1 MTREEQIKSLEEKGF
16 DIKVVN
22 KLVSL
27 AWMCSSSAMDATNEL
42 DEYMT
47 KYGFKGLFYNDL
59 RAIKRDYEVYAKKI
73 RASIS
78 GNEISNFFK
87 DFDTFNAMVH
97 DWAQLEADN
106 KDFSMLS
113 IHLVGD
119 KLKVHK
125 KGLKSLLENKEVLKL
140 LKDAVEGINVETEKA
155 DIKDKDLDIIELNSE
170 NKKLKKK
177 IEELEK
183 FQTRQGCN
191 KFR

>member
-87 DFDTFNAMVH
+87 DFDTFNAIVH

-113 IHLVGD
+113 IHLVCD

-125 KGLKSLLENKEVLKL
+125 KGLKSLLENEEVRKL
-140 LKDAVEGINVETEKA
+140 LTDA
-155 DIKDKDLDIIELNSE
+155 
-170 NKKLKKK
+170 LK
-177 IEELEK
+177 EE
-183 FQTRQGCN
+183 
-191 KFR
+191 

>member
-78 GNEISNFFK
+78 GNEISNFFN

-125 KGLKSLLENKEVLKL
+125 KGLKSLLENKEVRKL
-140 LKDAVEGINVETEKA
+140 LTDA
-155 DIKDKDLDIIELNSE
+155 
-170 NKKLKKK
+170 LK
-177 IEELEK
+177 EE
-183 FQTRQGCN
+183 
-191 KFR
+191 

>member
-47 KYGFKGLFYNDL
+47 KYGLKGLFYNDL

-73 RASIS
+73 RSSIS
-78 GNEISNFFK
+78 GNEISNFFN

-125 KGLKSLLENKEVLKL
+125 KGLKSLLENKEVRKL
-140 LKDAVEGINVETEKA
+140 LEDA
-155 DIKDKDLDIIELNSE
+155 
-170 NKKLKKK
+170 LK
-177 IEELEK
+177 EE
-183 FQTRQGCN
+183 
-191 KFR
+191 

>member
-42 DEYMT
+42 DEYMA

-59 RAIKRDYEVYAKKI
+59 RSIKRDYEVYAKKI

-125 KGLKSLLENKEVLKL
+125 KGLKSLLENEEVRKL
-140 LKDAVEGINVETEKA
+140 LTGA
-155 DIKDKDLDIIELNSE
+155 
-170 NKKLKKK
+170 LKEYK
-177 IEELEK
+177 
-183 FQTRQGCN
+183 
-191 KFR
+191 